1 MKTKNDF
8 KIGDHVSVIN
18 DTMTGKVIEIDR
30 DIIKIECLDGF
41 LYSFHPKEL
50 VPLKDWNGLIRKD
63 PEHHGEEPKSH
74 DKKSFTLKK
83 GNIIKE
89 VDLHIHELTDSEK
102 GMSNYD
108 KLSLQL
114 KAAQYELELA
124 ISKKQPKLIFIHG
137 RGEGVL
143 KKELR
148 ALCKKYP
155 VEFHDA
161 SYTEYGIGAT
171 EVLIYQNKKQ
181 Y

>member
-1 MKTKNDF
+1 MKTINVF
-8 KIGDHVSVIN
+8 KIGDQVSVIN
-18 DTMTGKVIEIDR
+18 DTMTGKVVKIDHH
-30 DIIKIECLDGF
+30 IITIECLDGF
-41 LYSFHPKEL
+41 LYSFHSKEL
-50 VPLKDWNGLIRKD
+50 VPLKDWNGLIRQD
-63 PEHHGEEPKSH
+63 PEHYGKATVTN
-74 DKKSFTLKK
+74 DKKLFTVKK
-83 GNIIKE
+83 GNIVKE
-89 VDLHIHELTDSEK
+89 VDLHIHELTDYEK

-124 ISKKQPKLIFIHG
+124 ISKKQPKIIFIHG

-148 ALCKKYP
+148 ILCRKYP

-171 EVLIYQNKKQ
+171 EVLIYQNKK
-181 Y
+181 